1 MKKRAQE
8 IAGAAREAAEKY
20 RDYHVA
26 LNDGYKIFLP
36 NVPQKQYHFTN
47 NLYEMAAA
55 FRFNPEHTT
64 SLLHEKHGD
73 GYKTDRSDVHGAEK
87 K

>member
-1 MKKRAQE
+1 MPERP
-8 IAGAAREAAEKY
+8 EKQHKSTAITTLHLTMDT
-20 RDYHVA
+20 RFS
-26 LNDGYKIFLP
+26 FLTFP
-36 NVPQKQYHFTN
+36 KKQYHFTN
-47 NLYEMAAA
+47 NLYAMEAA